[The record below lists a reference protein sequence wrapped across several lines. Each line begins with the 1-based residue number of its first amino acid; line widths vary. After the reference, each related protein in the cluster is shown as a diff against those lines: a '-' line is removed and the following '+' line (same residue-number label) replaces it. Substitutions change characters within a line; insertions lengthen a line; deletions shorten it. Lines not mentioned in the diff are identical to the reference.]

1 MLGLG
6 YEEVRGAAWDT
17 AVLSRLQNVFPAFLK
32 KTNCKKKKTFCKN
45 AKMLAKSK
53 TLANIARSARGPV
66 G

>member
-32 KTNCKKKKTFCKN
+32 KTNCKKKDILQKRKN
-45 AKMLAKSK
+45 ASK
-53 TLANIARSARGPV
+53 IQNASEYR
-66 G
+66 